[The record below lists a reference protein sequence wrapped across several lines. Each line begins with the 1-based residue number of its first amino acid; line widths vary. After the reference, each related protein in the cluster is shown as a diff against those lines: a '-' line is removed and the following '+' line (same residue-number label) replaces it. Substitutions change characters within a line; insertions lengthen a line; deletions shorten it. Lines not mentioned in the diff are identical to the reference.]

1 MCNHL
6 GAMKKQISSALAR
19 HRADTGKS
27 LDDLA
32 TPLGVN
38 KSTVMRWENGEVPIP
53 VGRLSE
59 LSAMTGIP
67 REQLRPDIFGEAA

>member
-1 MCNHL
+1 
-6 GAMKKQISSALAR
+6 MKKQTKTALAK

-32 TPLGVN
+32 GPLKVN

-53 VGRLSE
+53 VNRLSE
-59 LSAMTGIP
+59 LAAMTGIP